1 MPLKG
6 KPAKPAARM
15 DPVVAAVPA
24 VPTTPAPV
32 VTRPVSLTAVP
43 PKSTRALFAEEEAS
57 ALTLSAKLAA
67 IRIEQAAGGE
77 KEADNGKKKDA
88 VFKDAV
94 SNDPGGDP
102 ADEDEGE
109 ASGSG
114 PSYAFLNDDDDGLI
128 AHDPNEGF
136 EDKAKGELAAKL
148 KFPLT
153 LLVHN
158 EHMQELPFMEATVKG
173 LLVLSKLDLTENAAV
188 TTECQEL
195 TPAYLSKKLFGRLQV
210 TYERLLQGPGAA
222 AEAAA
227 APGAAAAGAAAP
239 GAAAAA
245 TVASVA
251 TKIIL
256 KDPTLVLA
264 STAGNREEW
273 VCLLECC
280 EKGKGSSFE
289 QAAHHALSQRH
300 RGGLTKPGVATR
312 ALKDKLSLRVL
323 KKEYGLGRYLLAGD
337 LNLVEDPVL
346 DKSSGA
352 GSSGENDR
360 LLRMFSSLHMVDAYR
375 ALNLGGQERTFYSR
389 VQRAS
394 SRIDRI
400 LVSAELLPSV
410 AEASHPR
417 PLKGISDHK
426 FGVKVV
432 LQASLRLHMG
442 PGLWSMPTVDTS
454 KPGAER
460 VI

>member
-148 KFPLT
+148 LKADVRWDTFTFT
-153 LLVHN
+153 LLAAYFPSSACCHQTFFTDV
-158 EHMQELPFMEATVKG
+158 LKPF
-173 LLVLSKLDLTENAAV
+173 LDDNL
-188 TTECQEL
+188 
-195 TPAYLSKKLFGRLQV
+195 
-210 TYERLLQGPGAA
+210 
-222 AEAAA
+222 
-227 APGAAAAGAAAP
+227 
-239 GAAAAA
+239 
-245 TVASVA
+245 
-251 TKIIL
+251 
-256 KDPTLVLA
+256 
-264 STAGNREEW
+264 GNR
-273 VCLLECC
+273 
-280 EKGKGSSFE
+280 
-289 QAAHHALSQRH
+289 
-300 RGGLTKPGVATR
+300 
-312 ALKDKLSLRVL
+312 
-323 KKEYGLGRYLLAGD
+323 GRYLLAGD